1 MFSLGKKLG
10 LVGSLSPNISRKAR
24 REKTVKRT
32 QEEGYFWLKIVSY
45 FQFLILQTVFSQKLS
60 LTYQGMREIV
70 PQLKSK
76 QTKYNYEKYF
86 LIIVNSSYNVMKM
99 VAPSSFLF

>member
-32 QEEGYFWLKIVSY
+32 QEEGYFWLKDC
-45 FQFLILQTVFSQKLS
+45 FILPVFNTADCVLS
-60 LTYQGMREIV
+60 EALTDLSRNARDCTSI
-70 PQLKSK
+70 KK
-76 QTKYNYEKYF
+76 QTNK
-86 LIIVNSSYNVMKM
+86 V
-99 VAPSSFLF
+99 